1 MMERSLT
8 SCLDSSKK
16 SLKTKTMKKIT
27 TLIVAFILVF
37 SFTSCKEESL
47 QSYLVKSQEKSGFI
61 TFDVPASILQIKS
74 DNVSE
79 ATKTTLKSI
88 KKINVVAIPFKENA
102 TEVEAEKAQLDK
114 ILKGKEYKSLMR
126 FTEKNIKISLYYT
139 GESDAIDELI
149 AFGYGAKQG
158 VGIARILGDN
168 MNPSNI
174 MKMINEVKF
183 DADGINL
190 DQFKVLFK

>member
-1 MMERSLT
+1 
-8 SCLDSSKK
+8 
-16 SLKTKTMKKIT
+16 MKKIT

-88 KKINVVAIPFKENA
+88 E
-102 TEVEAEKAQLDK
+102 
-114 ILKGKEYKSLMR
+114 
-126 FTEKNIKISLYYT
+126 
-139 GESDAIDELI
+139 
-149 AFGYGAKQG
+149 
-158 VGIARILGDN
+158 
-168 MNPSNI
+168 
-174 MKMINEVKF
+174 
-183 DADGINL
+183 
-190 DQFKVLFK
+190 

>member
-1 MMERSLT
+1 MERSLT
-8 SCLDSSKK
+8 SYLDSSKK

-126 FTEKNIKISLYYT
+126 FTEKNMKISLYYT

-158 VGIARILGDN
+158 VGVARILGDN

>member
-1 MMERSLT
+1 MERSLT
-8 SCLDSSKK
+8 SYLDSSKK

-126 FTEKNIKISLYYT
+126 FTEKNMKISLYYT

-158 VGIARILGDN
+158 VGVARILGDN

-183 DADGINL
+183 DADGITL

>member
-1 MMERSLT
+1 
-8 SCLDSSKK
+8 
-16 SLKTKTMKKIT
+16 MKKIT

-126 FTEKNIKISLYYT
+126 FTEKNMKISLYYT

-158 VGIARILGDN
+158 VGVARILGDN